1 MLEFKTVC
9 LWILYKNYYNKKAP
23 ENQAPFCAGIMQ
35 NIIKIRYVS
44 IILYYSPEIVNVAV
58 AVTVES

>member
-1 MLEFKTVC
+1 MDPLC
-9 LWILYKNYYNKKAP
+9 KNYYNKKAP
-23 ENQAPFCAGIMQ
+23 ENQALFLSWYNCT
-35 NIIKIRYVS
+35 NNKERYAS